1 MVQVTLFHGIIPG
14 LRSASLTGEC
24 IPTGNGN
31 TTPST
36 TPSTQILVHMVLP
49 VPILPIGRAQ
59 YAKRRNL
66 CRNVKF
72 DARADQFG

>member
-1 MVQVTLFHGIIPG
+1 MAQEALFHGIIPG
-14 LRSASLTGEC
+14 LRRRVLDREC

-31 TTPST
+31 TA
-36 TPSTQILVHMVLP
+36 PSTQIPVHMVLP
-49 VPILPIGRAQ
+49 VPILPIGRARS
-59 YAKRRNL
+59 AKRRNL

>member
-1 MVQVTLFHGIIPG
+1 MAQAALFHGIIPG
-14 LRSASLTGEC
+14 LRSASLTGNVSQLA
-24 IPTGNGN
+24 TGN

-36 TPSTQILVHMVLP
+36 RILVHMVLP
-49 VPILPIGRAQ
+49 VPILPIGRAR